1 MRSLPLRSAR
11 CRGAAGFTL
20 IELLVALALV
30 GLLTTLVFGGLG
42 LAVRA
47 WTRTHDDVA
56 EATDLWSV
64 ESLLGRTITR
74 ADPAFA
80 TPGTDD
86 RVLAFDGEAD
96 ALALLAPLPQ
106 AIAPGIT
113 ARMRFFLLPDG
124 DSQSLFMAWRLELPA
139 AESGKELSEDK
150 FKLLDRVQAIR
161 FDYFGAAENGGPAF
175 WQPRWAGRSR
185 LPDLVRIRLERDD
198 PALPAWPELLVRP
211 MAGLTTGCLYDPVTG
226 DCRRIQ

>member
-1 MRSLPLRSAR
+1 MRSLPLRSAQ
-11 CRGAAGFTL
+11 CRSAAGFTL

-56 EATDLWSV
+56 GATDLWAV

-80 TPGTDD
+80 RPGADD
-86 RVLAFDGEAD
+86 RVIAFDGEAET
-96 ALALLAPLPQ
+96 LALLAPLPQ

-139 AESGKELSEDK
+139 AESGK
-150 FKLLDRVQAIR
+150 
-161 FDYFGAAENGGPAF
+161 
-175 WQPRWAGRSR
+175 AGSSRSSRMRTRSGSR
-185 LPDLVRIRLERDD
+185 LR
-198 PALPAWPELLVRP
+198 PAHRGCQK
-211 MAGLTTGCLYDPVTG
+211 AGPPFSAAPK
-226 DCRRIQ
+226 